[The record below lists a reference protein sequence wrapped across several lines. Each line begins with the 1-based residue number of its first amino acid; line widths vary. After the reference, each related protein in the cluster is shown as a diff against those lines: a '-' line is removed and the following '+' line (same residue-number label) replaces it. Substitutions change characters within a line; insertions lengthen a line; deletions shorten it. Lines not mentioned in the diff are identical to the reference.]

1 MTDLNKRVLESS
13 YFSVLTY
20 EIFKSMFSLET
31 DAKRIYIDLNHTVS
45 VLFRNENVND
55 ERIVDQIRLYS
66 KISRERNSTYIYIL
80 YKKFNLS

>member
-31 DAKRIYIDLNHTVS
+31 DAKRIIQY
-45 VLFRNENVND
+45 
-55 ERIVDQIRLYS
+55 LYYLEM
-66 KISRERNSTYIYIL
+66 KTLMMRE
-80 YKKFNLS
+80 